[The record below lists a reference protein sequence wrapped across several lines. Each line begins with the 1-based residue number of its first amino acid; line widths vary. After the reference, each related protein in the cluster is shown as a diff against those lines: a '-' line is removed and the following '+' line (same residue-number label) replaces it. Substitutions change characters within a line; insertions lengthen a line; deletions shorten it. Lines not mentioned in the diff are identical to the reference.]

1 MSYFTKS
8 KLYILLIVVLVL
20 LNVSLILFFWKGPPS
35 KSGRWAQQ
43 GGSRGQA
50 RLEFFVARKLDF
62 STEQK
67 EEYSR
72 LREAHF
78 QVAGREFRRMRRL
91 RRRLFNM
98 VGEDNDMGKR
108 QRLLQEIGKTQSTV
122 DSLTF
127 IHFQNLR
134 DICDEGQKLKFD
146 KVMDEVVHRLDR
158 QGLRRGRKGG

>member
-8 KLYILLIVVLVL
+8 KLYILLIVVLAL

-35 KSGRWAQQ
+35 KSTRRGQ
-43 GGSRGQA
+43 GGSQGQA
-50 RLEFFVARKLDF
+50 RLEFFVSRKLDF
-62 STEQK
+62 STEQQ
-67 EEYSR
+67 EEYGR
-72 LREAHF
+72 LKKAHF
-78 QVAGREFRRMRRL
+78 EEVGHEFRRMRRL

-98 VGEDNDMGKR
+98 VGEDNNVGKR
-108 QRLLQEIGKTQSTV
+108 QRLLKEIGETQSTI

-134 DICDEGQKLKFD
+134 NICDEGQKSKFD

-158 QGLRRGRKGG
+158 QGLRRGRRGR